1 MPPSFE
7 ELRRLEVA
15 SNFSL
20 LTGPR
25 SPGTDSIDTEC
36 NGYNPVVQKY
46 AMSHGTISA
55 KQSDTDLWHIDS
67 DNSEEQTW
75 NYAANPLPQV
85 LIWSAADRKGIGRL
99 AESYSFYH
107 SRASTNVLDD
117 DEVLADLAYTLSE
130 RRSLLPWRSFLTC
143 SSIHDLRDLSSQIS
157 APIRAVTQPNLCFI
171 FTGQG
176 AQWPQMGRELCAY
189 APFRASLQ
197 QSHSHLSTLGSQW
210 MLFGTSNSIK
220 RIKQLLMPYR

>member
-1 MPPSFE
+1 MPPSLE

-15 SNFSL
+15 SDFFL
-20 LTGPR
+20 LTGTR
-25 SPGTDSIDTEC
+25 SPGTNSIDTEC
-36 NGYNPVVQKY
+36 NGQNPLVHKN
-46 AMSHGTISA
+46 AMSNGTISA
-55 KQSDTDLWHIDS
+55 KRSETDLWHINS
-67 DNSEEQTW
+67 NKSEEQPG
-75 NYAANPLPQV
+75 NHAEQRLPQV

-99 AESYSFYH
+99 AEAYSFYH
-107 SRASTNVLDD
+107 SRASTNVLND
-117 DEVLADLAYTLSE
+117 DEALADLAYTLSE

-157 APIRAVTQPNLCFI
+157 PPVRAVTQPNLCFI

-197 QSHSHLSTLGSQW
+197 QSHLHLSTLGSQW